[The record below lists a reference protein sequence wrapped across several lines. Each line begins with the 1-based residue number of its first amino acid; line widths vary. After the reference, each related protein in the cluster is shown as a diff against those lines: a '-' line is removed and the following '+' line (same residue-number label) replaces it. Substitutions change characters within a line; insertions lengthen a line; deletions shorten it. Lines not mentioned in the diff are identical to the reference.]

1 MRRRSR
7 SSPVLE
13 PKPWYRT
20 LLGMSTD
27 EELWRRAQEGD
38 AEAFGEVFDRH
49 YRRVFRHSLRV
60 VGSREN
66 AEDVTALVFMEAWR
80 KRRSVR
86 MVNESILAWLL
97 VVTNNT
103 VRNWERS
110 RRRHQQM
117 LSQLPAVDYEPD
129 PADEVSDRISS
140 VSIERIVR
148 HSFAR
153 LTRRE
158 QEILT
163 LCVLEDLTT
172 KEASTVLKIPHGTVK
187 SRLHRAKSR
196 LADMVGST
204 SPDISLVRSLS

>member
-1 MRRRSR
+1 MGWRPR
-7 SSPVLE
+7 SSAAVE
-13 PKPWYRT
+13 PKSYYRT

-27 EELWRRAQEGD
+27 EELWRRAQAGD

-49 YRRVFRHSLRV
+49 YGRVFRHSLRV
-60 VGSREN
+60 VGTREN

-86 MVNESILAWLL
+86 MVNHSILAWLL

-117 LSQLPAVDYEPD
+117 LSQLPPVDYEPD
-129 PADEVSDRISS
+129 PAGEVSDRISS
-140 VSIERIVR
+140 ASIERAVR

-153 LTRRE
+153 LSHRE

-172 KEASTVLKIPHGTVK
+172 MEASMVLKIPHGTVK

-196 LADMVGST
+196 LADLVGST
-204 SPDISLVRSLS
+204 SPDINLVRSLS